1 MVLNVVNFAFSR
13 KDNTNV
19 RLFTPI
25 NQAPNRTFNDTLTIF
40 IAQEC
45 SRRMN
50 LRELKRFLNKNAK
63 LQKRYNRKLSYVL
76 KDNFV
81 TNENEKYF
89 TPYRLPLAAEKV
101 Q

>member
-1 MVLNVVNFAFSR
+1 MVLNVVNFALAR

-40 IAQEC
+40 IAQEY

-50 LRELKRFLNKNAK
+50 VCELRRFLMKTQNSK
-63 LQKRYNRKLSYVL
+63 
-76 KDNFV
+76 KD
-81 TNENEKYF
+81 TIENYH
-89 TPYRLPLAAEKV
+89 TC
-101 Q
+101 